1 MLYNNVKNITIE
13 LLKPI
18 ADRILETHDD
28 AFLVEL
34 NKTWSDEKMCII
46 MIKDILLYMNKN
58 YVPKT
63 KLPPVEHM
71 QTSQFKHHVVLHPLI
86 KQRFLNRLMSQIRAE
101 RDGGIIEKTQ
111 MRATITMLIDMSMG
125 GNNKRIYE

>member
-1 MLYNNVKNITIE
+1 
-13 LLKPI
+13 
-18 ADRILETHDD
+18 
-28 AFLVEL
+28 
-34 NKTWSDEKMCII
+34 
-46 MIKDILLYMNKN
+46 MNKN